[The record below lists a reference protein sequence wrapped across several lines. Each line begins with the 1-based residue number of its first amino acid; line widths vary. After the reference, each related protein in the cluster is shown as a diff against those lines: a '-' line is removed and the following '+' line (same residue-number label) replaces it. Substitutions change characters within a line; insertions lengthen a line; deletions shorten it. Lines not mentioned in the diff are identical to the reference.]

1 MTLNNSGFTSGLK
14 RSQQQLDGFAKSI
27 RGIGATIAGALAVR
41 EITDQLGRLV
51 DRATEIRDR
60 SAEIGV
66 DTQSFQ
72 KLQFFLEQSSGR
84 SEQLSSAF
92 RSIARNRERAL
103 AGDAGLLRAF
113 DQLNISAERL
123 QNSRVEDIF
132 FDIANAVRTT
142 DTQSIIDPL
151 TRIAETEVTKI
162 IPALKTD
169 LQALFDEAESR
180 GVLISDEEI
189 AKISALGDQLL
200 TLKRQFQSLAAD
212 VGTPAIE
219 GITNLVSGLQD
230 VLSRYNRSADD
241 LLSAADA
248 FKPLDQIDP
257 KNTETKQVI
266 KQSLDQSTDLRDQL
280 IVKLVEDA
288 IGDRDRDRVIQ
299 RAEEIKVALG
309 EQFEALEL
317 DDDGLIRSN
326 KDLEVAL
333 NAAVRS
339 LTSQDFQRARLSIAT
354 GGRDVGEVIRD
365 QRQGTDQVQLDAIR
379 IAVGDERFE
388 EIFQSIQ
395 EGGLEIGEALEDA
408 IRSIQRAAVERGVQA
423 AQLSREDRLVSS
435 LGTVQIQP
443 LETGLFEQS
452 LQRIID
458 ESAARLRELQQIVQA
473 SPALRES
480 VQPEVSRLTDT
491 SSLASEALTRIENE
505 RIRLNDL
512 ALGEIPG
519 QIRRGLTGEFQQA
532 SRSALAVGEDRL
544 VRSIISDRRRQRDRD
559 QQSSQI
565 DELRQ
570 FLTIPESVEQTV
582 TRRLDF
588 DGQPVTPED
597 VEFTATQ
604 NFQTQGEPAA
614 VQDQQVTVT
623 QTIVTDDQ
631 TRDIPAPEDTVT
643 RQTVVTDDQTEPV
656 DPPEDTRTA
665 PTIRKNPEDER
676 DRRVVLDRIRF
687 EDDKFK
693 VNVADQE
700 TQRLFR
706 LLYGGNKTRKV
717 APEEFGVQR
726 VKKDTEPPA
735 DIESTE
741 IQSPEK
747 SVLSTKVG
755 DSENYYRE
763 RLRQEQQR
771 KFNEADAPRT
781 EQSNTAGERETQQP
795 DKQEVARETDP
806 QQESEADA
814 EQQKIQQSL
823 RDKTLSELKN
833 ENRTFDFDR
842 QRVIP
847 DLQRAGIFSR
857 GFVDNNPGFEAQN
870 RQLAEAQ
877 KQTQLMQQNNQIL
890 NRIAAQRPVV
900 RQ

>member
-123 QNSRVEDIF
+123 QNARVEDIF

-219 GITNLVSGLQD
+219 GITNLVRGLQD

-354 GGRDVGEVIRD
+354 GGRDVGKVIRD

-395 EGGLEIGEALEDA
+395 DGGLEIGEALQDA

-443 LETGLFEQS
+443 LETALFEQS

-505 RIRLNDL
+505 RIRINDL

-519 QIRRGLTGEFQQA
+519 QIRQGLTGEFQQA

-544 VRSIISDRRRQRDRD
+544 AKSIISDRRRQRDRD
-559 QQSSQI
+559 QQSTQI

-604 NFQTQGEPAA
+604 NFQTQGEPAT
-614 VQDQQVTVT
+614 VQDQQIDLVQRYRSEGQPAAIEDQEATAT
-623 QTIVTDDQ
+623 QRVITDDQ
-631 TRDIPAPEDTVT
+631 TVEVDSPSDSEAIQTIRTDDQTEQIPAPEDSVATQTIRTEKEVQTEDEPVIPDSPRTDPEQKKTKFEEFVDESGVPKLKVTPVTRTVT
-643 RQTVVTDDQTEPV
+643 LE
-656 DPPEDTRTA
+656 
-665 PTIRKNPEDER
+665 ER
-676 DRRVVLDRIRF
+676 
-687 EDDKFK
+687 
-693 VNVADQE
+693 
-700 TQRLFR
+700 
-706 LLYGGNKTRKV
+706 
-717 APEEFGVQR
+717 GVQR
-726 VKKDTEPPA
+726 KQKEDPA
-735 DIESTE
+735 
-741 IQSPEK
+741 K
-747 SVLSTKVG
+747 
-755 DSENYYRE
+755 
-763 RLRQEQQR
+763 
-771 KFNEADAPRT
+771 
-781 EQSNTAGERETQQP
+781 P

-823 RDKTLSELKN
+823 RDKTLSELKS

-877 KQTQLMQQNNQIL
+877 KQTQLLQQNNQIL